1 MARRAA
7 GHTFWRVMEPSALK
21 PNEEEP
27 LAAREGVFGDC
38 LCAVDGTRGSFA
50 AVEQAAQLVGS
61 GGQLTLLA
69 VTGETGSGQYKTAA
83 ISPQRV
89 DRVLGRAAELA
100 QSAGALTARI
110 VDAEHP
116 PAEAILREAAG
127 HELLAMG
134 APAAS
139 PLGALFVG
147 SVAAATL
154 GSASTP
160 MLAARPHR
168 GAEPAPRVIVV
179 ASDGS
184 QSSAHVVALAGRLAR
199 AQGARIV
206 LVHAIGEESH
216 AHPHRIEQQA
226 RELDLAAAG
235 ASELRVLVG
244 HPLQAIVET
253 AASSDASLV
262 LVGTRR
268 LPGSSSLGSVSQHVV
283 HAAPCSVLLVPPEPT
298 DEP

>member
-1 MARRAA
+1 
-7 GHTFWRVMEPSALK
+7 MEPSTLK
-21 PNEEEP
+21 PTGDEP
-27 LAAREGVFGDC
+27 TDARAPIFHDC
-38 LCAVDGTRGSFA
+38 LCAVDGTRGSLA
-50 AVEQAAQLVGS
+50 AVEQAAELVGG

-89 DRVLGRAAELA
+89 DRVLGRAADIA
-100 QSAGALTARI
+100 QAAGVRTARV
-110 VDAEHP
+110 VDAEHT
-116 PAEAILREAAG
+116 PAEAILLEAAR

-154 GSASTP
+154 GSVGTP

-168 GAEPAPRVIVV
+168 GPERLPRAFVV

-184 QSSAHVVALAGRLAR
+184 QSSAHVIALAGRLAS
-199 AQGARIV
+199 AHAARIV
-206 LVHAIGEESH
+206 LVHAVGEESH

-226 RELDLAAAG
+226 RELELAAPG
-235 ASELRVLVG
+235 ACELRVLVG
-244 HPLQAIVET
+244 RPLEAILET
-253 AASSDASLV
+253 AVGSDASL
-262 LVGTRR
+262 LLMGTRR

-283 HAAPCSVLLVPPEPT
+283 HASPCSVLLVPPDPT